1 MLNKI
6 KNIFDQGNK
15 RTFVVA
21 EMSANHSSNISNAF
35 KIIDHAKIIGVD
47 AIKIQLYKAN
57 RITINSNKKDF
68 KIKNKSWK
76 KYKNLFNLYKKAET
90 PFEWYDTL
98 SRYCKKK
105 KIILFSSV
113 FDLDT
118 VDFLEKKNCPIY
130 KIASPEITDIPL
142 LEKVAKTG
150 KPIIISTGLA
160 SKKDLDL
167 AVNTLKKNRCRKIV
181 ILKCTSAYP
190 APLNELNLA
199 SIKTLKNRYKTIVG
213 FSDHSLGVVAPTIA
227 VSLGAKVIEKHINLE
242 KNKMSVDDFFS
253 LKISEFQE
261 MIKNIRDT
269 EKIIGNENIKISKNS
284 LKNLA
289 GRKSIY
295 VTKNIDKGEIFTKQN
310 ISSIRP
316 SFGLHPKFLKFLLG
330 KKSKKNL
337 KFGQKMKL
345 SFVK

>member
-6 KNIFDQGNK
+6 KNIFNQKSK

-21 EMSANHSSNISNAF
+21 EMSANHSSNIKNAF
-35 KIIDHAKIIGVD
+35 KIVDQAKIIGVD

-68 KIKNKSWK
+68 EIKSKSWK
-76 KYKNLFNLYKKAET
+76 KFKNLYNLYKKAET
-90 PFEWYDTL
+90 PYEWYETL
-98 SRYCKKK
+98 KRYCKKRN
-105 KIILFSSV
+105 IILFSSV

-130 KIASPEITDIPL
+130 KIASPEITDVPL
-142 LEKVAKTG
+142 LEKVSRTG
-150 KPIIISTGLA
+150 KPVIISTGLA
-160 SKKDLDL
+160 SEKDLDL
-167 AVNTLKKNRCRKIV
+167 AVKTLKRNKCKKII

-199 SIKTLKNRYKTIVG
+199 AIKTIKNKYKTIVG

-242 KNKMSVDDFFS
+242 KNKKSVDGFFS

-269 EKIIGNENIKISKNS
+269 EKIIGNKEIRISKNS
-284 LKNLA
+284 YKNLA

-295 VTKNIDKGEIFTKQN
+295 VIRNIDKNEIFTKQN
-310 ISSIRP
+310 IGSIRP

>member
-6 KNIFDQGNK
+6 KNIFDQRNK

-57 RITINSNKKDF
+57 RITINSSKKDF

-90 PFEWYDTL
+90 PFAWYDTL

-167 AVNTLKKNRCRKIV
+167 AVNTLKKNKCRKIV

-199 SIKTLKNRYKTIVG
+199 AIKTLKNRYKTIVG

-242 KNKMSVDDFFS
+242 KNKISVDDFFS
-253 LKISEFQE
+253 LKISEFHE

-269 EKIIGNENIKISKNS
+269 EKIIGNEDIKISKNS

-295 VTKNIDKGEIFTKQN
+295 VIKNIDKGEIFTKQN

>member
-6 KNIFDQGNK
+6 KNIFNQKSK

-21 EMSANHSSNISNAF
+21 EMSANHSSNIKNAF
-35 KIIDHAKIIGVD
+35 KIVDQAKIIGVD

-68 KIKNKSWK
+68 EIKSKSWK
-76 KYKNLFNLYKKAET
+76 KFKNLYNLYKKAET
-90 PFEWYDTL
+90 PYEWYETL
-98 SRYCKKK
+98 KRYCKKRN
-105 KIILFSSV
+105 IILFSSV

-130 KIASPEITDIPL
+130 KIASPEITDVPL
-142 LEKVAKTG
+142 LEKVSRTG
-150 KPIIISTGLA
+150 KPVIISTGLA
-160 SKKDLDL
+160 SEKDLDL
-167 AVNTLKKNRCRKIV
+167 AVKTLKRNKCKKII

-199 SIKTLKNRYKTIVG
+199 AIKTIKNKYKTIVG
-213 FSDHSLGVVAPTIA
+213 FSDHSLGVVAPTVA

-242 KNKMSVDDFFS
+242 KNKKSVDGFFS

-269 EKIIGNENIKISKNS
+269 EKIIGNKEIRISKNS
-284 LKNLA
+284 YKNLA

-295 VTKNIDKGEIFTKQN
+295 VIRNIDKNEIFTKQN
-310 ISSIRP
+310 IGSIRP
-316 SFGLHPKFLKFLLG
+316 SFGLHPKFFKFILG
-330 KKSKKNL
+330 KKSKKKL

>member
-57 RITINSNKKDF
+57 RITINSSKKDF

-90 PFEWYDTL
+90 PFAWYDTL

-167 AVNTLKKNRCRKIV
+167 AVNTLKKNKCRKIV

-199 SIKTLKNRYKTIVG
+199 AIKTLKNRYKTIVG

-242 KNKMSVDDFFS
+242 KNKISVDDFFS
-253 LKISEFQE
+253 LKISEFHE

-295 VTKNIDKGEIFTKQN
+295 VIKNIDKGEIFTKQN

>member
-160 SKKDLDL
+160 SKNDLDL
-167 AVNTLKKNRCRKIV
+167 AINTLKKNKCRKIV

-199 SIKTLKNRYKTIVG
+199 AIKTLKNRYKTIVG

-253 LKISEFQE
+253 LKISQFRE
-261 MIKNIRDT
+261 MVNNIRDAEKMIGS
-269 EKIIGNENIKISKNS
+269 EKIHISKNS
-284 LKNLA
+284 RKA
-289 GRKSIY
+289 ISSRKSLYIIKDINKNEIL
-295 VTKNIDKGEIFTKQN
+295 TKDNIG
-310 ISSIRP
+310 SIRP
-316 SFGLHPKFLKFLLG
+316 SFGLHPKYFNFILG
-330 KKSKKNL
+330 KKSKKKL
-337 KFGQKMKL
+337 KFSQRMKL
-345 SFVK
+345 SYVK

>member
-35 KIIDHAKIIGVD
+35 KIIDQAKIIGVD

-167 AVNTLKKNRCRKIV
+167 AVNTLKKNKCRKIV

-199 SIKTLKNRYKTIVG
+199 AIKTLKNRYKTIVG

-295 VTKNIDKGEIFTKQN
+295 VIKNIEKGEIFTKQN

>member
-167 AVNTLKKNRCRKIV
+167 AINTLKKNKCRKIV

-199 SIKTLKNRYKTIVG
+199 AIKTLKNRYKTIVG

-289 GRKSIY
+289 GRKSVY
-295 VTKNIDKGEIFTKQN
+295 VIKNIDKGEIFTQQN

-316 SFGLHPKFLKFLLG
+316 SLG
-330 KKSKKNL
+330 
-337 KFGQKMKL
+337 FI
-345 SFVK
+345 

>member
-1 MLNKI
+1 MLYKI
-6 KNIFDQGNK
+6 KNIFNQNSK

-21 EMSANHSSNISNAF
+21 EMSANHSSNIKNAF
-35 KIIDHAKIIGVD
+35 KIIDQAKIIGVD

-57 RITINSNKKDF
+57 RITINSSKKDF
-68 KIKNKSWK
+68 EIKSKSWK
-76 KYKNLFNLYKKAET
+76 KYKNLYNLYKKAET
-90 PFEWYDTL
+90 PYEWYETL
-98 SRYCKKK
+98 KRYCKKRN
-105 KIILFSSV
+105 IILFSSV

-130 KIASPEITDIPL
+130 KIASPEITDVPL
-142 LEKVAKTG
+142 LEKVSRTG
-150 KPIIISTGLA
+150 KPVIISTGLA
-160 SKKDLDL
+160 SEKDLDL
-167 AVNTLKKNRCRKIV
+167 AVKTLKRNKCKKII

-199 SIKTLKNRYKTIVG
+199 AIKTIKNKYKTIVG

-242 KNKMSVDDFFS
+242 KNKKSVDGFFS

-269 EKIIGNENIKISKNS
+269 EKIIGNKEIRISKNS
-284 LKNLA
+284 YKNLA

-295 VTKNIDKGEIFTKQN
+295 VIRNIDKNEIFTKQN
-310 ISSIRP
+310 IGSIRP
-316 SFGLHPKFLKFLLG
+316 SFGLHPKFFKFILG
-330 KKSKKNL
+330 KKSKKKL

>member
-1 MLNKI
+1 MFNKI
-6 KNIFDQGNK
+6 KNIFDQKNK

-199 SIKTLKNRYKTIVG
+199 AIKTLKNRYKTIVG

>member
-6 KNIFDQGNK
+6 KNIFNQNSK

-21 EMSANHSSNISNAF
+21 EMSANHSSNIKNAF
-35 KIIDHAKIIGVD
+35 KIVDHAKIIGVD

-68 KIKNKSWK
+68 EIKSKSWK
-76 KYKNLFNLYKKAET
+76 KYKNLYNLYKKAET
-90 PFEWYDTL
+90 PYEWYEIL
-98 SRYCKKK
+98 KRYCKKRN
-105 KIILFSSV
+105 IILFSSV

-130 KIASPEITDIPL
+130 KIASPEITDVPL
-142 LEKVAKTG
+142 LEKVSRTG
-150 KPIIISTGLA
+150 KPVIISTGLA
-160 SKKDLDL
+160 SEKDLDL
-167 AVNTLKKNRCRKIV
+167 AVKTLKRNKCKKII

-199 SIKTLKNRYKTIVG
+199 AIKTIKNKYKTIVG

-242 KNKMSVDDFFS
+242 KNKKSVDGFFS
-253 LKISEFQE
+253 LKIYEFQE

-269 EKIIGNENIKISKNS
+269 EKIIGNKEIRISKNS
-284 LKNLA
+284 YKNLA

-295 VTKNIDKGEIFTKQN
+295 VIRNIDKNEIFTKQN
-310 ISSIRP
+310 IGSIRP
-316 SFGLHPKFLKFLLG
+316 SLGLHPKFFKFILG
-330 KKSKKNL
+330 KKSKKKL

>member
-1 MLNKI
+1 MPDKI
-6 KNIFDQGNK
+6 KDIFNQKNK

-21 EMSANHSSNISNAF
+21 EMSANHSSNIKNAF

-47 AIKIQLYKAN
+47 AIKVQLYKAN
-57 RITINSNKKDF
+57 RITINSSKKDF
-68 KIKNKSWK
+68 EIKSKSWI
-76 KYKNLFNLYKKAET
+76 KYKNLYNLYKKAET
-90 PFEWYDTL
+90 PYEWYETL
-98 SRYCKKK
+98 KKYCKKK
-105 KIILFSSV
+105 NIILFSSV

-142 LEKVAKTG
+142 LEKVARTG
-150 KPIIISTGLA
+150 KPVIISTGLA
-160 SKKDLDL
+160 SEKDLDL
-167 AVNTLKKNRCRKIV
+167 AVKILKKNNCKKII

-199 SIKTLKNRYKTIVG
+199 TIKTIKNKYKTIVG

-242 KNKMSVDDFFS
+242 KNKKSVDGFFS

-269 EKIIGNENIKISKNS
+269 EKIIGNKEIKISKNS
-284 LKNLA
+284 HKNLA

-295 VTKNIDKGEIFTKQN
+295 VIKDIGKNEIFTKQN

-316 SFGLHPKFLKFLLG
+316 SFGLHPKFFKFILG
-330 KKSKKNL
+330 KKSKKKL

>member
-6 KNIFDQGNK
+6 KNIFNQKSK

-21 EMSANHSSNISNAF
+21 EMSANHSSNIKNAF
-35 KIIDHAKIIGVD
+35 KIVDQAKIIGVD

-68 KIKNKSWK
+68 EIKSKSWK
-76 KYKNLFNLYKKAET
+76 KFKNLYNLYKKAET
-90 PFEWYDTL
+90 PYEWYETL
-98 SRYCKKK
+98 KRYCKKRN
-105 KIILFSSV
+105 IILFSSV

-130 KIASPEITDIPL
+130 KIASPEITDVPL
-142 LEKVAKTG
+142 LEKVSRTG
-150 KPIIISTGLA
+150 KPVIISTGLA
-160 SKKDLDL
+160 SEKDLDL
-167 AVNTLKKNRCRKIV
+167 AVKTLKRNKCKKII

-199 SIKTLKNRYKTIVG
+199 AIKTIKNKYKTIVG

-242 KNKMSVDDFFS
+242 KSKKSVDGFFS

-269 EKIIGNENIKISKNS
+269 EKIIGNKEIRISKNS
-284 LKNLA
+284 YKNLA

-295 VTKNIDKGEIFTKQN
+295 VIRNIDKNEIFTKQN
-310 ISSIRP
+310 IGSIRP
-316 SFGLHPKFLKFLLG
+316 SFGLHPKFFKFILG
-330 KKSKKNL
+330 KKSKKKL

>member
-6 KNIFDQGNK
+6 KNIFNQKSK

-21 EMSANHSSNISNAF
+21 EMSANHSSNIKNAF
-35 KIIDHAKIIGVD
+35 KIVDQAKIIGVD

-68 KIKNKSWK
+68 EIKSKSWK
-76 KYKNLFNLYKKAET
+76 KFKNLYNLYKKAET
-90 PFEWYDTL
+90 PYEWYETL
-98 SRYCKKK
+98 KRYCKKRN
-105 KIILFSSV
+105 IILFSSV

-130 KIASPEITDIPL
+130 KIASPEITDVPL
-142 LEKVAKTG
+142 LEKVSRTG
-150 KPIIISTGLA
+150 KPVIISTGLA
-160 SKKDLDL
+160 SEKDLDL
-167 AVNTLKKNRCRKIV
+167 AVKTLKRNKCKKII

-199 SIKTLKNRYKTIVG
+199 AIKTIKNKYKTIVG

-242 KNKMSVDDFFS
+242 KNKKSVDGFFS

-269 EKIIGNENIKISKNS
+269 EKIIGNKEIRISKNS
-284 LKNLA
+284 YKNLA

-295 VTKNIDKGEIFTKQN
+295 VIRNIDKNEIFTKQN

-316 SFGLHPKFLKFLLG
+316 SFGLHPKFFKFILG
-330 KKSKKNL
+330 KKSKKKL

>member
-6 KNIFDQGNK
+6 KNIFNQKSK

-21 EMSANHSSNISNAF
+21 EMSANHSSNIKNAF
-35 KIIDHAKIIGVD
+35 KIVDQAKIIGVD

-57 RITINSNKKDF
+57 RITINSSKKDF
-68 KIKNKSWK
+68 EIKSKSWK
-76 KYKNLFNLYKKAET
+76 KYKNLYNLYKKAET
-90 PFEWYDTL
+90 PYEWYETL
-98 SRYCKKK
+98 KRYCKKRN
-105 KIILFSSV
+105 IILFSSV

-130 KIASPEITDIPL
+130 KIASPEITDVPL
-142 LEKVAKTG
+142 LEKVSRTG
-150 KPIIISTGLA
+150 KPVIISTGLA
-160 SKKDLDL
+160 SEKDLDL
-167 AVNTLKKNRCRKIV
+167 AVKTLKRNKCKKII

-199 SIKTLKNRYKTIVG
+199 AIKTIKNKYKTIVG

-242 KNKMSVDDFFS
+242 KNKKSVDGFFS

-269 EKIIGNENIKISKNS
+269 EKIIGNKEIRISKNS
-284 LKNLA
+284 YKNLA

-295 VTKNIDKGEIFTKQN
+295 VIRNIDKNEIFTKQN
-310 ISSIRP
+310 IGSIRP
-316 SFGLHPKFLKFLLG
+316 SFGLHPKFFKFILG
-330 KKSKKNL
+330 KKSKKKL

>member
-167 AVNTLKKNRCRKIV
+167 AVNTLKKNKCRKIV

-199 SIKTLKNRYKTIVG
+199 AIKTLKNKYKTIVG

-295 VTKNIDKGEIFTKQN
+295 VIKNIDKGEIFTKQN

>member
-1 MLNKI
+1 MTHLKLP
-6 KNIFDQGNK
+6 
-15 RTFVVA
+15 V
-21 EMSANHSSNISNAF
+21 
-35 KIIDHAKIIGVD
+35 
-47 AIKIQLYKAN
+47 
-57 RITINSNKKDF
+57 
-68 KIKNKSWK
+68 
-76 KYKNLFNLYKKAET
+76 
-90 PFEWYDTL
+90 
-98 SRYCKKK
+98 
-105 KIILFSSV
+105 FSSV

-167 AVNTLKKNRCRKIV
+167 AINTLKKNKCRKIV

-199 SIKTLKNRYKTIVG
+199 AIKTLKNRYKTIVG

-289 GRKSIY
+289 GRKSVY
-295 VTKNIDKGEIFTKQN
+295 VIKNIDKGEIFTQQN

>member
-160 SKKDLDL
+160 SKNDLDL
-167 AVNTLKKNRCRKIV
+167 AINTLKKNKCRKIV

-199 SIKTLKNRYKTIVG
+199 AIKTLKNRYKTIVG

-289 GRKSIY
+289 GRKSVY
-295 VTKNIDKGEIFTKQN
+295 VIKNIDKGEIFTQQN

>member
-167 AVNTLKKNRCRKIV
+167 AINTLKKNKCRKIV

-199 SIKTLKNRYKTIVG
+199 AIKTLKNRYKTIVG

-289 GRKSIY
+289 GRKSVY
-295 VTKNIDKGEIFTKQN
+295 VIKNIDKGEIFTQQN

>member
-167 AVNTLKKNRCRKIV
+167 AINTLKKNKCRKIV

-199 SIKTLKNRYKTIVG
+199 AIKTLKNRYKTIVG

-269 EKIIGNENIKISKNS
+269 EKIIGNENIKINKNS

-289 GRKSIY
+289 GRKSVY
-295 VTKNIDKGEIFTKQN
+295 VIKNIDKGEIFTQQN

-316 SFGLHPKFLKFLLG
+316 SFGLHPKFFKFLLG

>member
-167 AVNTLKKNRCRKIV
+167 AVNTLKKNKCRKIV

-199 SIKTLKNRYKTIVG
+199 AIKTLKNKYKTIVG

-242 KNKMSVDDFFS
+242 KNKISVDDFFS
-253 LKISEFQE
+253 LKISEFHE

-269 EKIIGNENIKISKNS
+269 EKIIGNEDIKISKNS

-295 VTKNIDKGEIFTKQN
+295 VIKNIDKGEIFTKQN

>member
-6 KNIFDQGNK
+6 KNIFNQNSK

-21 EMSANHSSNISNAF
+21 EMSANHSSNIKNAF
-35 KIIDHAKIIGVD
+35 KIIDQAKIIGVD

-57 RITINSNKKDF
+57 RITINSSKKDF
-68 KIKNKSWK
+68 EIKSKSWK
-76 KYKNLFNLYKKAET
+76 KYKNLYNLYKKAET
-90 PFEWYDTL
+90 PYEWYETL
-98 SRYCKKK
+98 KRYCKKRN
-105 KIILFSSV
+105 IILFSSV

-130 KIASPEITDIPL
+130 KIASPEITDVPL
-142 LEKVAKTG
+142 LEKVSRTG
-150 KPIIISTGLA
+150 KPVIISTGLA
-160 SKKDLDL
+160 SEKDLDL
-167 AVNTLKKNRCRKIV
+167 AVKTLKRNKCKKII

-199 SIKTLKNRYKTIVG
+199 AIKTIKNKYKTIVG

-242 KNKMSVDDFFS
+242 KNKKSVDGFFS

-269 EKIIGNENIKISKNS
+269 EKIIGNKEIRISKNS
-284 LKNLA
+284 YKNLA

-295 VTKNIDKGEIFTKQN
+295 VIRNIDKNEIFTKQN
-310 ISSIRP
+310 IGSIRP
-316 SFGLHPKFLKFLLG
+316 SFGLHPKFFKFILG
-330 KKSKKNL
+330 KKSKKKL

>member
-1 MLNKI
+1 MVRN
-6 KNIFDQGNK
+6 
-15 RTFVVA
+15 
-21 EMSANHSSNISNAF
+21 F
-35 KIIDHAKIIGVD
+35 K
-47 AIKIQLYKAN
+47 
-57 RITINSNKKDF
+57 
-68 KIKNKSWK
+68 
-76 KYKNLFNLYKKAET
+76 
-90 PFEWYDTL
+90 
-98 SRYCKKK
+98 RYCKKRN
-105 KIILFSSV
+105 IILFSSV

-130 KIASPEITDIPL
+130 KIASPEITDVPL
-142 LEKVAKTG
+142 LEKVSRTG
-150 KPIIISTGLA
+150 KPVIISTGLA
-160 SKKDLDL
+160 SEKDLDL
-167 AVNTLKKNRCRKIV
+167 AVKTLKRNKCKKII

-199 SIKTLKNRYKTIVG
+199 AIKTIKNKYKTIVG

-242 KNKMSVDDFFS
+242 KNKKSVDGFFS

-269 EKIIGNENIKISKNS
+269 EKIIGNKEIRISKNS
-284 LKNLA
+284 YKNLA

-295 VTKNIDKGEIFTKQN
+295 VIRNIDKNEIFTKQN
-310 ISSIRP
+310 IGSIRP
-316 SFGLHPKFLKFLLG
+316 SFGLHPKFFKFILG
-330 KKSKKNL
+330 KKSKKKL

>member
-105 KIILFSSV
+105 K
-113 FDLDT
+113 
-118 VDFLEKKNCPIY
+118 
-130 KIASPEITDIPL
+130 
-142 LEKVAKTG
+142 
-150 KPIIISTGLA
+150 
-160 SKKDLDL
+160 
-167 AVNTLKKNRCRKIV
+167 
-181 ILKCTSAYP
+181 
-190 APLNELNLA
+190 
-199 SIKTLKNRYKTIVG
+199 
-213 FSDHSLGVVAPTIA
+213 DHS
-227 VSLGAKVIEKHINLE
+227 
-242 KNKMSVDDFFS
+242 FF
-253 LKISEFQE
+253 
-261 MIKNIRDT
+261 
-269 EKIIGNENIKISKNS
+269 
-284 LKNLA
+284 
-289 GRKSIY
+289 
-295 VTKNIDKGEIFTKQN
+295 
-310 ISSIRP
+310 
-316 SFGLHPKFLKFLLG
+316 
-330 KKSKKNL
+330 
-337 KFGQKMKL
+337 L
-345 SFVK
+345 SF

>member
-6 KNIFDQGNK
+6 KNIFNQKSK

-21 EMSANHSSNISNAF
+21 EMSANHSSNIKNAF
-35 KIIDHAKIIGVD
+35 KIVDQAKIIGVD

-68 KIKNKSWK
+68 EIKSKSWK
-76 KYKNLFNLYKKAET
+76 KFKNLYNLYKKAET
-90 PFEWYDTL
+90 PYEWYETL
-98 SRYCKKK
+98 KRYCKKRN
-105 KIILFSSV
+105 IILFSSV

-130 KIASPEITDIPL
+130 KIASPEITDVPL
-142 LEKVAKTG
+142 LEKVSRTG
-150 KPIIISTGLA
+150 KPVIISTGLA
-160 SKKDLDL
+160 SEKDLDL
-167 AVNTLKKNRCRKIV
+167 AVKTLKRNKCKKIV

-199 SIKTLKNRYKTIVG
+199 AIKTIKNKYKTIVG
-213 FSDHSLGVVAPTIA
+213 FSDHSLGVIAPTIA

-242 KNKMSVDDFFS
+242 KNKKSVDGFFS
-253 LKISEFQE
+253 LKISKFQE

-269 EKIIGNENIKISKNS
+269 EKIIGNKEIRISKNS
-284 LKNLA
+284 YKNLA

-295 VTKNIDKGEIFTKQN
+295 VIRNIDKNEIFTKQN
-310 ISSIRP
+310 IGSIRP
-316 SFGLHPKFLKFLLG
+316 SFGLHPKFLN
-330 KKSKKNL
+330 SY
-337 KFGQKMKL
+337 
-345 SFVK
+345 

>member
-1 MLNKI
+1 MFNKI
-6 KNIFDQGNK
+6 KNIFDQKNK